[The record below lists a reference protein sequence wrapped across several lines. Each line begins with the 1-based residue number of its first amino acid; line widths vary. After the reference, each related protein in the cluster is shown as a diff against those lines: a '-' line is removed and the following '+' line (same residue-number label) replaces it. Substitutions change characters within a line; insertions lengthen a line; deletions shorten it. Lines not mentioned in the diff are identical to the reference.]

1 VSEQSKQTG
10 STNPRVQAALRE
22 SLERIESLQTL
33 LEQARQQLGEIAF
46 LILDVGEAER
56 LEDGRTAIKTG
67 ARQSKTKPNHPR
79 LDAIRK
85 KYSGDTEEGAA
96 RIGFVSQFIKP
107 WGARGW
113 ILWSVLVFGV
123 AVFAGMAGMLV
134 VYLGRTAVV
143 IDVRD
148 PDIKVEFMA
157 TRNWITITGPREEKI
172 VVEPGEQQLKITY
185 PGVETLTTRFAV
197 KKGQV
202 RRVQVSVSDR
212 KDKKLTVQI
221 DGDPSN

>member
-1 VSEQSKQTG
+1 MSDQSKQTG

-22 SLERIESLQTL
+22 SLERIGSLQTL

-46 LILDVGEAER
+46 LVRDVGEAER
-56 LEDGRTAIKTG
+56 LEEARTAIK
-67 ARQSKTKPNHPR
+67 AAAPQSKTKPNYPR
-79 LDAIRK
+79 PEAIRK
-85 KYSGDTEEGAA
+85 KYSGDTAEGVA

-107 WGARGW
+107 CGARGW
-113 ILWSVLVFGV
+113 ILWSVLVFGL
-123 AVFAGMAGMLV
+123 AVFAGMVV

-157 TRNWITITGPREEKI
+157 PRNWITIAGSRQEKI
-172 VVEPGEQQLKITY
+172 SVEPGDQQLKITY
-185 PGVETLTTRFAV
+185 PGVETLTTRFDV

-202 RRVQVSVSDR
+202 RRVRVSVLDM
-212 KDKKLTVQI
+212 KDKKLAVQI
-221 DGDPSN
+221 DSDPSS

>member
-1 VSEQSKQTG
+1 VSDQSKQTG

-33 LEQARQQLGEIAF
+33 LEQARQQLGEIAC
-46 LILDVGEAER
+46 LVREMGEVGR
-56 LEDGRTAIKTG
+56 LEEGRTAIKTWAG
-67 ARQSKTKPNHPR
+67 QSKIEPSHLRPGP
-79 LDAIRK
+79 IRK
-85 KYSGDTEEGAA
+85 KYPGEAEEGAV

-113 ILWSVLVFGV
+113 ILLSVLVFGL

-148 PDIKVEFMA
+148 PEIKVEFTA
-157 TRNWITITGPREEKI
+157 PRNRITITGPKEEKI
-172 VVEPGEQQLKITY
+172 IVDPGDQQLKITY
-185 PGVETLTTRFAV
+185 PGVESLTTRFDV
-197 KKGQV
+197 KKGEV
-202 RRVQVSVSDR
+202 RRVRVSLLDV
-212 KDKKLTVQI
+212 KNKKLAVQI
-221 DGDPSN
+221 DGYPSS